1 MNPLPRRAVSWSMR
15 SLRFALVALALLA
28 GCATTQ
34 STAGT
39 NTAAAHRTR
48 HPPDVH
54 GDPLRLLPAGAI
66 TWMRTDAAALRAS
79 PHFDAGMALARDLG
93 ADFALVEREL
103 GFDPFRSA
111 ERVAFAVYA
120 PPGDAQAGWP
130 LVYARGGFDRDA
142 VLASARARNNNTAPT
157 TVTEEGMAFTVI
169 GERAYLF
176 PAPDVML
183 VMERALVRRAAA
195 RLSGEAERSV
205 LDDARFG
212 DLWRA
217 AGGMDGAFAAAAD
230 LAATRARVRVQG
242 EPAQAQGLE
251 LLVVHG
257 DAPSDATVRAA
268 ALARDEQSARAAVA
282 EIDDIRNETAGQ
294 LIVRLAGLSSLLREG
309 IQTSTDGRIA
319 LASVQARN
327 DDVRRLLRASSLFRE
342 LTGR

>member
-1 MNPLPRRAVSWSMR
+1 MNHRLARPVRSPMSL
-15 SLRFALVALALLA
+15 SLRLALALAALA
-28 GCATTQ
+28 GCATT
-34 STAGT
+34 G
-39 NTAAAHRTR
+39 AANPRGVSVARHA

-54 GDPLRLLPAGAI
+54 GDPLRLLPGGAI
-66 TWMRTDAAALRAS
+66 TWMRVDAAALRAS

-103 GFDPFRSA
+103 GFDPFRRA

-130 LVYARGGFDRDA
+130 LIYASGGFDREA
-142 VLASARARNNNTAPT
+142 VLTAARARNTGAAPSE
-157 TVTEEGMAFTVI
+157 VTEGGMTFTVI

-176 PAPDVML
+176 PASDVMF

-195 RLSGEAERSV
+195 RLSGESDATV
-205 LDDARFG
+205 TDDARFG

-217 AGGMDGAFAAAAD
+217 AGGMNGAFAGAAD

-257 DAPSDATVRAA
+257 DAPGDATIRAA
-268 ALARDEQSARAAVA
+268 ALARDERTARAAVA
-282 EIDDIRNETAGQ
+282 EIDSIRNETAGQ
-294 LIVRLAGLSSLLREG
+294 LLVRLAGLSGLLRDG
-309 IQTSTDGRIA
+309 IQTGTDGRIA
-319 LASVQARN
+319 IATVQAGA
-327 DDVRRLLRASSLFRE
+327 DDVRRLLRASSLVRE
-342 LTGR
+342 LTAR